1 MTRGVQCRAGS
12 ATQALLSCQAG
23 FGYTHGLKP
32 AEQRYQT
39 EKAGGS
45 AANTSSRKS
54 GYAEDQQQ
62 CRGAADELQKA
73 RRTAAG
79 GLKQSNAKIQRQ
91 HLEELD
97 EQVAEEQVHPQLAPL
112 AWSAG

>member
-1 MTRGVQCRAGS
+1 VTRGVQRRAGS
-12 ATQALLSCQAG
+12 PTQALLSCQAG
-23 FGYTHGLKP
+23 FGHTHGLKP

-62 CRGAADELQKA
+62 CRRSADELQKT
-73 RRTAAG
+73 R
-79 GLKQSNAKIQRQ
+79 
-91 HLEELD
+91 
-97 EQVAEEQVHPQLAPL
+97 
-112 AWSAG
+112 

>member
-12 ATQALLSCQAG
+12 PTQALLSCQTG
-23 FGYTHGLKP
+23 FGHTHGLKP

-45 AANTSSRKS
+45 AADPSSRKS
-54 GYAEDQQQ
+54 GNAEDQQQ
-62 CRGAADELQKA
+62 CRRSADELQET
-73 RRTAAG
+73 RRTATG
-79 GLKQSNAKIQRQ
+79 GLKQSNAKIQRK

-97 EQVAEEQVHPQLAPL
+97 EQ
-112 AWSAG
+112 